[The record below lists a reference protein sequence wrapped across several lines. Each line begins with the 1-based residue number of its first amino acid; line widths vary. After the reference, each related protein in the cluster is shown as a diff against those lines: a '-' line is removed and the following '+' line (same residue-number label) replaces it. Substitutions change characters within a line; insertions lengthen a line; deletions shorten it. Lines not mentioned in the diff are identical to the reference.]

1 MADPHASH
9 DDSKGH
15 HAHHAPPEEDPLR
28 TPGWMPLLG
37 MGLLLVGAL
46 WMYLY
51 VSPGVWAPPEA
62 ADGGADGAAA
72 EPAPAPAH

>member
-1 MADPHASH
+1 MADSHASHASH

-15 HAHHAPPEEDPLR
+15 HAPHAPPEEDPLR

-37 MGLLLVGAL
+37 MGLLLAGAL

-51 VSPGVWAPPEA
+51 VSPGVWSPAD
-62 ADGGADGAAA
+62 ADGGADAGATAA
-72 EPAPAPAH
+72 P